1 VPPAS
6 RNGIGEQCHHRRRF
20 PLQRANED
28 AGHALMAYKR
38 PALSLVHRRLTDFPP
53 KPASDRWV
61 IVSWIGICIAMSAI
75 LIGLAQLF
83 FYLDRIAE

>member
-1 VPPAS
+1 VPLAS
-6 RNGIGEQCHHRRRF
+6 RNGIGEQCQRRRRF
-20 PLQRANED
+20 PLQRADED
-28 AGHALMAYKR
+28 IGHALMAYKR
-38 PALSLVHRRLTDFPP
+38 PDLSFVHRRLTDFSP